1 MADWI
6 GSFISVCFL
15 TAVTAVIA
23 WFRARRLPVSDR
35 AGRLDTWLRWW
46 YGLAIGVGAA
56 WIGIAFLLV
65 PQVFADQIGYAQT
78 PFQTEVACANLAFAT
93 IGFCCIR
100 ITDRARE
107 VGALGY
113 LVFLWGALIEH
124 VHTAIAYDNIRPGNV
139 GGILIVDFVV
149 PLVALLLC
157 RARRRVEPAPQA
169 TVSADR

>member
-15 TAVTAVIA
+15 TAVTALIA
-23 WFRARRLPVSDR
+23 WLRARRLPAPDR

-46 YGLAIGVGAA
+46 YGMAIGLGAA
-56 WIGIAFLLV
+56 WIGIAFLIV
-65 PQVFADQIGYAQT
+65 PQFFAEQIGYPQT
-78 PFQTEVACANLAFAT
+78 AFQTEVAFANLGFAA

-100 ITDRARE
+100 ITDHARE
-107 VGALGY
+107 VGAFGY
-113 LVFLWGALIEH
+113 LIFLWGALAEH
-124 VHTAIAYDNIRPGNV
+124 IHTAVAYGNIRPGNV

-157 RARRRVEPAPQA
+157 RARRRIK
-169 TVSADR
+169 D